1 MGIEYGGS
9 VRNEGVRCRYSY
21 FFLLFLLCLFCPLF
35 ISSHLISSLL
45 ISSHLISSHLISSS
59 SLLFYFNHRYL
70 IPGRFVPSEYPL
82 DDFFKFM
89 VYLSDLGQWEKYA

>member
-1 MGIEYGGS
+1 MGIEHVKGR
-9 VRNEGVRCRYSY
+9 VRNEGDRDVDTHT
-21 FFLLFLLCLFCPLF
+21 FFFSFFCVFFVPF
-35 ISSHLISSLL
+35 SSHLF
-45 ISSHLISSHLISSS
+45 SSHL
-59 SLLFYFNHRYL
+59 FFCFNCRYL